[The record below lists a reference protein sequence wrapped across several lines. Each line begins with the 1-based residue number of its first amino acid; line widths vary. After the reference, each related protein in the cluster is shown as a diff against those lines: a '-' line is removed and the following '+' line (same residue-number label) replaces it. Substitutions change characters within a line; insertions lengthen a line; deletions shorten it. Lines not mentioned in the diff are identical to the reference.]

1 MDKTKIVKNIFS
13 TVMMMVDVEDLQHQ
27 PVYFPWYNY
36 IRNIYIYT
44 RIVHQWMSFSFHEHF
59 QIQTATIQN
68 FFAYTVIIE
77 FYFKKT

>member
-36 IRNIYIYT
+36 IRNI
-44 RIVHQWMSFSFHEHF
+44 
-59 QIQTATIQN
+59 
-68 FFAYTVIIE
+68 
-77 FYFKKT
+77 